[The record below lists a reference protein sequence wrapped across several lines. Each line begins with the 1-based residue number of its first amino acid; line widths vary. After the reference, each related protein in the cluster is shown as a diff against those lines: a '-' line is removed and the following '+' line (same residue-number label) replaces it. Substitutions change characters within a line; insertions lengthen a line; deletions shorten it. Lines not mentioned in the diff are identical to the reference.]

1 MEILNRHTLD
11 RRTVLRAGAATLFL
25 PLLDAMIPSVCGQQS
40 RDRAASHQPR
50 RMVLIH
56 RPLGTYHPHLVP
68 TATGL
73 KYETTRFLTPFEPYR
88 G

>member
-40 RDRAASHQPR
+40 RDRAA
-50 RMVLIH
+50 
-56 RPLGTYHPHLVP
+56 
-68 TATGL
+68 
-73 KYETTRFLTPFEPYR
+73 
-88 G
+88 